1 MKKILGFFLAVA
13 AVAGLAAFCTMRWT
27 ESRVVSVNEVAAHKW
42 LHQEL
47 NLTEAQHAA
56 LEPVEAKFAET
67 QRRLAEQLRSANQE
81 LARVMG
87 QDKTYTPR
95 VTAAVEMVHHCMGDL
110 QKASIEHIFE
120 MRAVLTPEQGDKL
133 LGLAQR
139 ALEQAP

>member
-1 MKKILGFFLAVA
+1 MKKVAGFFLAVA
-13 AVAGLAAFCTMRWT
+13 LVAGLAAFCTLRWT
-27 ESRVVSVNEVAAHKW
+27 ESRVASVNDVAAHKW

-47 NLTEAQHAA
+47 NLTEEQHKA

-67 QRRLAEQLRSANQE
+67 QMRLAGQLRTANQD
-81 LARVMG
+81 LARLMA

-95 VTAAVEMVHHCMGDL
+95 VAAAVEMVHHCMGDL

-133 LGLAQR
+133 LTLAQR
-139 ALEQAP
+139 ALEQSP